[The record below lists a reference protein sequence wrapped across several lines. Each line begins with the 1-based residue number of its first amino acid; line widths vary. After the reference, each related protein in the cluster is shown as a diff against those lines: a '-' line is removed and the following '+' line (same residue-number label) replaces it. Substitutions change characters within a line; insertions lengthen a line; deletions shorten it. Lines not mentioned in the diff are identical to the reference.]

1 MTEWH
6 ASDYYRQS
14 GLQQAM
20 AEEQLGLLTLE
31 GAERIL
37 DVGCGDGKITAEIA
51 ARVPRGSALGVD
63 PSSSPTE
70 FRDFYLSSRGEHIGH
85 NIVDQLADL
94 DAQRLAYMDA
104 AGIDIQVLSFTSPGP
119 QAFDAAEAIPLAKD
133 ANDRLHEAVKR
144 HPDRFA
150 GFAALPTAAP
160 DAAADELERAVTK
173 LGFKGTMIHGHT
185 RGSFLD
191 EKKYWVIFERAQAL
205 GVPVYLHP
213 TLPHPDVVKAY
224 FTGYEDLARAAWGFG
239 VDTSCHFLRLVFAG
253 VFDAYPNL
261 KIILGH
267 LGECLPFAMHRM
279 NDHTFPAAKRR
290 GLRKTPLQYLYARV
304 SGRFGACL
312 CIGGPGAANTLPAAI
327 AAQSDQARVLFIT
340 GDVPTALQG
349 RGAFQDGSL
358 DGTRDVEFLRPATV
372 YSEEVELADQLPRQL
387 AAAVRAMCGCCGA
400 SRRAPCGAW
409 PRRPPRAGPGRQR

>member
-1 MTEWH
+1 MRYQLNDPEPHVKTI
-6 ASDYYRQS
+6 A
-14 GLQQAM
+14 L
-20 AEEQLGLLTLE
+20 EEHFSTPMLVQKL
-31 GAERIL
+31 
-37 DVGCGDGKITAEIA
+37 KPTA
-51 ARVPRGSALGVD
+51 
-63 PSSSPTE
+63 TE
-70 FRDFYLSSRGEHIGH
+70 FRAFYLSSRSEHVGH

-191 EKKYWVIFERAQAL
+191 DKKYWVIFERAQAL
-205 GVPVYLHP
+205 GVPVYIHP
-213 TLPHPDVVKAY
+213 TSPHPEVVKAY
-224 FTGYEDLARAAWGFG
+224 FTGYEELARAAWGFG
-239 VDTSCHFLRLVFAG
+239 IDTSCHFLRLVFAG

-267 LGECLPFAMHRM
+267 YGECLPFAMHRM
-279 NDHTFPAAKRR
+279 NDQSFQAAKRR
-290 GLRKTPLQYLYARV
+290 GLKKTPLQYLKDNLV
-304 SGRFGACL
+304 VTTSGNWFEPAFVCTLLALGADNIL
-312 CIGGPGAANTLPAAI
+312 FAVDWPFEPNT
-327 AAQSDQARVLFIT
+327 
-340 GDVPTALQG
+340 TA
-349 RGAFQDGSL
+349 
-358 DGTRDVEFLRPATV
+358 VHFLN
-372 YSEEVELADQLPRQL
+372 QLPISDLDREKIAHL
-387 AAAVRAMCGCCGA
+387 NAERILRM
-400 SRRAPCGAW
+400 
-409 PRRPPRAGPGRQR
+409 